1 MKNKNKIK
9 IKLIT
14 IFIFIISSIITY
26 YYKDI
31 NNLLE
36 ENLTFLTK
44 ETKSKTKKI
53 TNRKEDNNESSKTIK
68 IEKYNNSTSIIL
80 NNNEPTF
87 TEEDLKVDKENYSD
101 LDKLGRCQKAI
112 AKVGIDTMPTKKRET
127 IGYIKPSGWHTI
139 KYDIVEGKYLYNRCH
154 LIGYQLTGENANP
167 KNLITCTRYM
177 NTKGMLDYENEVAS
191 YVRKTK
197 NHVLYKVTP
206 IFEEENLLATGV
218 QIEAKSIED
227 DGKGVKF
234 NVFVYNVQEGIKINY
249 KTGESSME

>member
-1 MKNKNKIK
+1 
-9 IKLIT
+9 
-14 IFIFIISSIITY
+14 
-26 YYKDI
+26 
-31 NNLLE
+31 
-36 ENLTFLTK
+36 
-44 ETKSKTKKI
+44 
-53 TNRKEDNNESSKTIK
+53 
-68 IEKYNNSTSIIL
+68 
-80 NNNEPTF
+80 
-87 TEEDLKVDKENYSD
+87 
-101 LDKLGRCQKAI
+101 
-112 AKVGIDTMPTKKRET
+112 
-127 IGYIKPSGWHTI
+127 
-139 KYDIVEGKYLYNRCH
+139 
-154 LIGYQLTGENANP
+154 
-167 KNLITCTRYM
+167 M